1 MGKRIM
7 AILLA
12 STMAVG
18 MTATSY
24 ATQTPIN
31 EVVSIDEAIENY
43 FELRESSLNNPEAI
57 SRSNKVMN
65 SSVELSESVIDDE
78 INKSE
83 AKRS

>member
-31 EVVSIDEAIENY
+31 EVASIDEAI
-43 FELRESSLNNPEAI
+43 
-57 SRSNKVMN
+57 
-65 SSVELSESVIDDE
+65 
-78 INKSE
+78 
-83 AKRS
+83 